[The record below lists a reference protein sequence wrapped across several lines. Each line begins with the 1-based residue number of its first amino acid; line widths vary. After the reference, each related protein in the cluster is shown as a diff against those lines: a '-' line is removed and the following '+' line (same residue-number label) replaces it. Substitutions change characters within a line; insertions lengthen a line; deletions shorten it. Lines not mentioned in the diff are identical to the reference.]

1 MRNKSMICYL
11 SEIGHGNFYYPTD
24 IKAVLND
31 LCECEPMNYLGGS
44 SRNLKAVK
52 VKSSC
57 LVPLELNDSFVN
69 KNLNSYSIVWV
80 KI

>member
-1 MRNKSMICYL
+1 MRNKNMICYL

-24 IKAVLND
+24 TKAVLND
-31 LCECEPMNYLGGS
+31 SCEYEPMNYLGGS

-57 LVPLELNDSFVN
+57 LVPLELSSNFVN

-80 KI
+80 NI

>member
-1 MRNKSMICYL
+1 MKNKIMICYL
-11 SEIGHGNFYYPTD
+11 SEIGHGNFYYPTNA
-24 IKAVLND
+24 KAVLND
-31 LCECEPMNYLGGS
+31 SCEYESMSYLGGS

-57 LVPLELNDSFVN
+57 LVPLELNNNFVN